1 MSEQMMADVKP
12 MNPMA
17 EQSSPTESI
26 TAKAEDALYSNK
38 DVTLE
43 AESKKPEASETEVA
57 PPTENKIEKA
67 EEVID
72 YKLTLKEGSLLDPG
86 SLEVV
91 KTFAKDYGLSN
102 EAAQA
107 VLSNQE
113 SFLDQIQKAEADSYE
128 AEIKQWREEV
138 INDKNLGGANLAK
151 TAESAK
157 KAVSRFGDESFIK
170 ILNETGLG
178 DNISF
183 VRFLSNIGQMMSDDS
198 LVTSKGQMAQ
208 KSVEELFYG
217 NQN

>member
-1 MSEQMMADVKP
+1 MADVRP
-12 MNPMA
+12 IDQVVD
-17 EQSSPTESI
+17 QSNQTESI

-43 AESKKPEASETEVA
+43 AESKKPEAGETEVA
-57 PPTENKIEKA
+57 KPTENKDEKA

-91 KTFAKDYGLSN
+91 KTFAKEYGLSN

-113 SFLDQIQKAEADSYE
+113 AFLDQIQKAEADSYE
-128 AEIKQWREEV
+128 AELKQWRDEV
-138 INDKNLGGANLAK
+138 INDKTLGGANLAK

-157 KAVSRFGDESFIK
+157 KAVSRFGTEGFIK

-178 DNISF
+178 DNIEF

-198 LVTSKGQMAQ
+198 LVTAKSQMSQ
-208 KSVEELFYG
+208 KSAEEVFYG
-217 NQN
+217 TKN